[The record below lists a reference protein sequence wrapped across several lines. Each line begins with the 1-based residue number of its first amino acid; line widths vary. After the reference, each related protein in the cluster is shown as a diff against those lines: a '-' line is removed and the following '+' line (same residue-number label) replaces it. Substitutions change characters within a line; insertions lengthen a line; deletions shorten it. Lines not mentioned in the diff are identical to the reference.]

1 MGDGGARGLRK
12 AFIVLSAL
20 VLVGLWPAAAFATG
34 PLDLAAPDVADAVE
48 DTTKTAAKVV
58 EQVPEL
64 ADQAAGTVVQVGEQ
78 AVETVDEV
86 TNDAG
91 GAVDKVVE
99 DATGAVDE
107 AVDGATGAAD
117 KAVDGATGAVNEA
130 TKDKGGSGD
139 QVAGAVDKGA
149 QDATGAAKQAT
160 GGKSGSGAPADS
172 LGGSGNGARQAR
184 PDSSGRSRD
193 GMVKARS
200 TRRAGGRD
208 RQQSRNRAREEQPG
222 RPDPLLGLIE
232 AGNEIGDQVEAS
244 ASGGQ
249 PATQGSGLPFTGGVA
264 LFVALAYASLFCGV
278 GSALL
283 AGTRSRGPSEFRLLS

>member
-78 AVETVDEV
+78 AGETVDEV

-91 GAVDKVVE
+91 GTVDKVVE
-99 DATGAVDE
+99 DATGAVDK
-107 AVDGATGAAD
+107 AVDVATGAAD

-149 QDATGAAKQAT
+149 QDATG
-160 GGKSGSGAPADS
+160 GKSGGGAPADS

-184 PDSSGRSRD
+184 PDSSGRSGD

-200 TRRAGGRD
+200 TRRAGGRA
-208 RQQSRNRAREEQPG
+208 RQQSRNRAREEQSG

-264 LFVALAYASLFCGV
+264 LFVALAYASLICGV